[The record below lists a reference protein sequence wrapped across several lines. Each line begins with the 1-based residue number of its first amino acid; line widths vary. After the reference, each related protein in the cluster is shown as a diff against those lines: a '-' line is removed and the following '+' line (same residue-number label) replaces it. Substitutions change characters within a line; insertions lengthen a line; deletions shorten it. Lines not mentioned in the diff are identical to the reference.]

1 MYFQD
6 HGVMCALTTTL
17 AILRFLVDCVAPA
30 TAATILMC
38 LAPETVIFEL
48 VNVFSAFSTP
58 RALTVKFAKLDIME
72 ML

>member
-1 MYFQD
+1 
-6 HGVMCALTTTL
+6 MCVLTTTS
-17 AILRFLVDCVAPA
+17 AILRFLVDLVAPV
-30 TAATILMC
+30 TAATISMC

-48 VNVFSAFSTP
+48 ANVFSAFSTQ